1 MLHISACQWLADYK
15 LALIFDNGIEGVV
28 DLDDL
33 IEEDVIFAPLKNKEI
48 FKNVELRYGGVT
60 TWLNGL
66 LDIAPEYLFF
76 LMNKCN
82 PKFHDLFTK
91 WGYL

>member
-1 MLHISACQWLADYK
+1 MLHISACQWLAGYK

-28 DLDDL
+28 YLDDSFL
-33 IEEDVIFAPLKNKEI
+33 LHLKNKEI
-48 FKNVELRYGGVT
+48 FKNVELRYGGIT